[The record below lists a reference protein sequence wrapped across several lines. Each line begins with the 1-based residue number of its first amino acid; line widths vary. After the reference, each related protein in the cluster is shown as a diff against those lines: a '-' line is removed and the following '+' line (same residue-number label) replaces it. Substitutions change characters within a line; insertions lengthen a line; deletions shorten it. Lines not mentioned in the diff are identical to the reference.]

1 MHGRQIAMTSKDD
14 MATPPWD
21 LIRAFLALGRYGDYE
36 VAAEMEHIDDSTLR
50 RRIRVLEQR
59 FGRALFVR
67 GERGWQVA
75 PDLNELVAAAQ
86 QMEEAARSFSQVPQQ
101 SAGTVR
107 ISMLDAFAQRFA
119 GVFLALREKHPR
131 LTLNITTETH
141 FVNLEQE
148 QVDIAI
154 RLARP
159 LRAVNSL
166 RIRKIGNLRVN
177 AYASRSYLEK
187 HQARAQDPAFAEHA
201 LLAMNLQFSH
211 QDHSFTYADLDWSN
225 FGVRGNVA
233 AWSDSFMLLTRICEL
248 GYGVAIIPT
257 VIAADHPQLRIV
269 HADRPDVN
277 TELWMVSR
285 LDLRSAWQRDLAEM
299 MQAEMAGWTR

>member
-1 MHGRQIAMTSKDD
+1 
-14 MATPPWD
+14 
-21 LIRAFLALGRYGDYE
+21 
-36 VAAEMEHIDDSTLR
+36 
-50 RRIRVLEQR
+50 
-59 FGRALFVR
+59 
-67 GERGWQVA
+67 
-75 PDLNELVAAAQ
+75 
-86 QMEEAARSFSQVPQQ
+86 AARSFSQVPQQ

-107 ISMLDAFAQRFA
+107 ISVLDALAQRFA

-159 LRAVNSL
+159 LRAANSL
-166 RIRKIGNLRVN
+166 RIRKIGDVRVN
-177 AYASRSYLEK
+177 AYASRAYLQK
-187 HQARAQDPAFAEHA
+187 GTGRAQDAASDEHD

-225 FGVRGNVA
+225 FGLRGKVV
-233 AWSDSFMLLTRICEL
+233 AWSDSFMLLTQICEL
-248 GYGVAIIPT
+248 GYGVAIIPA
-257 VIAADHPQLRIV
+257 VIAAGHPELRV
-269 HADRPDVN
+269 VNADRPDLN

-285 LDLRSAWQRDLAEM
+285 LDLRTAWQRDMADM
-299 MQAEMAGWTR
+299 MQAEMARWDR